1 MSTVSQPQLPIYAI
15 LRTRM
20 SWIRTSLAVIVTGFL
35 LVRGGI
41 TGTER
46 PALAIVA
53 GVFAALVVAVSL
65 TRFTNLAKKM
75 PAVVPRQLPSIV
87 VSSIFALAVV
97 ACVQLVMLA

>member
-1 MSTVSQPQLPIYAI
+1 MSTTSQPQLPIYAI

-46 PALAIVA
+46 PALAIFA
-53 GVFAALVVAVSL
+53 GVFATLVVALSL

-75 PAVVPRQLPSIV
+75 PTVTPRQLPSMIV
-87 VSSIFALAVV
+87 GGIFALAVV
-97 ACVQLVMLA
+97 ACIQLLILS

>member
-1 MSTVSQPQLPIYAI
+1 MSTNSELQLPVYAI

-35 LVRGGI
+35 LVRGGV

-46 PALAIVA
+46 PALAILA

-65 TRFTNLAKKM
+65 TRFTNLAKRT
-75 PAVVPRQLPSIV
+75 PTVTPRQLPSMV
-87 VSSIFALAVV
+87 VGGIFVLAVV

>member
-1 MSTVSQPQLPIYAI
+1 MSTASPPQLPVYAI

-46 PALAIVA
+46 PALALLA
-53 GVFAALVVAVSL
+53 GVIAALVVATSL

-75 PAVVPRQLPSIV
+75 PTVTPRQLPSMV
-87 VSSIFALAVV
+87 VGGIFALAVI
-97 ACVQLVMLA
+97 ACIQLVMLT